1 MFLIE
6 NLSNKIGYKIAG
18 TLKLDKDQEEI
29 MIYGAFNLLQLLWST
44 LWVVVFGMA
53 FNILMEVLIIYCAI
67 ILLRKYSGG
76 VHASSPGRCTTIGTT
91 IVVGLALIIH
101 SWYKMFN
108 IYLILFLAVLSG
120 IFSYYIVYKLA
131 PVDSPAKP
139 IVKMET
145 RSCFKKNSITVINI
159 LSVIVFIIL
168 FFYIKYN
175 IKFLLNS
182 IACICVGTVWQ
193 SFTLT
198 YKGHKI
204 LTKVDSILKK
214 IL

>member
-6 NLSNKIGYKIAG
+6 SLSNKIGYKIAG
-18 TLKLDKDQEEI
+18 TLKLDKDQEEV
-29 MIYGAFNLLQLLWST
+29 MIYGAFSLLQFLWST
-44 LWVVVFGMA
+44 LWIVVLGMV
-53 FNILMEVLIIYCAI
+53 FNILMEVLIIYCTI

-91 IVVGLALIIH
+91 IAVVLALIAH
-101 SWYKMFN
+101 NGYRMFN
-108 IYLILFLAVLSG
+108 IYLILFLVILSG
-120 IFSYYIVYKLA
+120 IYSYYIVHKLA

-139 IVKMET
+139 IVKLET
-145 RSCFKKNSITVINI
+145 KRRFKKNSIIVLNI
-159 LSVIVFIIL
+159 LYVIIFIIL

-175 IKFLLNS
+175 VKCLLNS

-204 LTKVDSILKK
+204 LSKVDSILKN